1 MDGLGWEGKRER
13 ERDRLIRRSR
23 YLQGEKEGRGKK
35 DFEEDFG
42 EGEVG
47 IGRSKDRRRTG
58 EETRELIIFRESD

>member
-23 YLQGEKEGRGKK
+23 YLRFLQGEKEGRGKK
-35 DFEEDFG
+35 DLREDFG

-47 IGRSKDRRRTG
+47 IGRSKDRR
-58 EETRELIIFRESD
+58 

>member
-23 YLQGEKEGRGKK
+23 YLQSEKEGRGKK
-35 DFEEDFG
+35 DLREDFG

-47 IGRSKDRRRTG
+47 NRKIGG
-58 EETRELIIFRESD
+58 ERVKRHES

>member
-1 MDGLGWEGKRER
+1 MDGRGWEGERER

-35 DFEEDFG
+35 DLREDFG

-47 IGRSKDRRRTG
+47 NRKIGG
-58 EETRELIIFRESD
+58 ERVKRHES

>member
-35 DFEEDFG
+35 DLREDFG

-47 IGRSKDRRRTG
+47 IGRSKDRR
-58 EETRELIIFRESD
+58 

>member
-35 DFEEDFG
+35 DLREDFG

-47 IGRSKDRRRTG
+47 NRKIGG
-58 EETRELIIFRESD
+58 ERVKRHES